1 MAVRRRLFPGLIAI
15 MALLMAG
22 MVLSRAALAA
32 EVPSIGQTV
41 RDRLVLA
48 GKQVPLPP
56 GDWLVAGSGGDTVTM
71 GRRQPVAEVQ
81 SLVLLHIDDDA
92 VAAAIVVHTNSRS
105 QSMGWGKT
113 RLCGRTDLPLA
124 NIHYESDHDV
134 SCSFVGPVVRDAD
147 PDVIA
152 PVWRQARRLA
162 ETEGWR
168 LPGTWLMAGY
178 RIADL
183 HDVLDVRYHFN
194 PDLLAPG
201 IEASAATAW
210 SSSPWVPERLGE
222 DAARGAVVAA
232 LIRWTGSV
240 RDTLELGFR
249 NRIPA
254 ATVIGMP
261 MLDLRASPGAGTEPA
276 DETSYVQP
284 DALSLS
290 FWKTVTYRIL
300 ASATDLGVNYLFTSD
315 LALSSGITAAGFLAF
330 SAVYFAHESMWNLF
344 GITTTVREVEFP
356 GIGRDGP

>member
-1 MAVRRRLFPGLIAI
+1 M
-15 MALLMAG
+15 
-22 MVLSRAALAA
+22 
-32 EVPSIGQTV
+32 
-41 RDRLVLA
+41 
-48 GKQVPLPP
+48 
-56 GDWLVAGSGGDTVTM
+56 
-71 GRRQPVAEVQ
+71 
-81 SLVLLHIDDDA
+81 
-92 VAAAIVVHTNSRS
+92 
-105 QSMGWGKT
+105 
-113 RLCGRTDLPLA
+113 
-124 NIHYESDHDV
+124 
-134 SCSFVGPVVRDAD
+134 VRDAD

-178 RIADL
+178 RVADL

-201 IEASAATAW
+201 IEANPATAW
-210 SSSPWVPERLGE
+210 SSSPWVPERLGD
-222 DAARGAVVAA
+222 DAARAAVVTA
-232 LIRWTGSV
+232 LVRWAEGV

-254 ATVIGMP
+254 GAVVAMP
-261 MLDLRASPGAGTEPA
+261 VLDLRSVSSRGAERV
-276 DETSYVQP
+276 DQTSYVQP

-290 FWKTVTYRIL
+290 FWKTVTYRTL
-300 ASATDLGVNYLFTSD
+300 ASATDLGINYLFTSD

-356 GIGRDGP
+356 GIGRDSP